1 MILTEKQLIGKVRKL
16 RQIRPRKDW
25 VSLTK
30 KDILGEEPGLFFS
43 SYLKPAIGGLMTIFV
58 LFGVLGYGLVKN
70 SLPGDVLYAVKK
82 AVHQGQ
88 AIFISEAE
96 KSAFQLKLANDRLE
110 DLAKAPAKNLAPTI
124 SEFQANIAEAAKNLA
139 KIDATTSSPI
149 AIKKIVEQTQ
159 ELEENIEKVESLG
172 VVIGKEGMSEWNKA
186 VKRVTENL
194 IEDLEGTTLTEE
206 KEKILS
212 KMKELFEEGKYS
224 EALELYLINQ

>member
-1 MILTEKQLIGKVRKL
+1 MMLTEKQLIGKVRKL

-30 KDILGEEPGLFFS
+30 KDILGEGPGFFFFP
-43 SYLKPAIGGLMTIFV
+43 YFKPAMAGLITIFV

-70 SLPGDVLYAVKK
+70 SLPGDVLYAIRK

-88 AIFISEAE
+88 AVFIPEAE
-96 KSAFQLKLANDRLE
+96 KPAFQLKLANDRLE
-110 DLAKAPAKNLAPTI
+110 DLTKAPAKNLAPTI
-124 SEFQANIAEAAKNLA
+124 SEFQANIAEAAKNLV
-139 KIDATTSSPI
+139 KIDATTSDPV
-149 AIKKIVEQTQ
+149 AIKKIIEETR

-172 VVIGKEGMSEWNKA
+172 VVIGQQGMSEWNKA

-194 IEDLEGTTLTEE
+194 IEDLEETTLTEE

-212 KMKELFEEGKYS
+212 EMKELFAEGEYS
-224 EALELYLINQ
+224 AALELYLINQ